1 MVKDSQSWGEV
12 KEKFAS
18 QYGANGLL
26 ASNFL
31 SQWQ

>member
-12 KEKFAS
+12 KEKFAA
-18 QYGANGLL
+18 QHGANGLS